1 MGLIA
6 GLSMA
11 AILLFARFW
20 RSSAKGGWQND
31 PDTAAPMPFH
41 T

>member
-11 AILLFARFW
+11 AVLLFARFW
-20 RSSAKGGWQND
+20 RNAFRETWRR
-31 PDTAAPMPFH
+31 AA
-41 T
+41 